1 MTIRV
6 RQNAPQTLQ
15 FTATAEGHE
24 LPLAMPQPQ
33 GEGPD
38 PHDYFDTALGGCK
51 ALTLMVYAQRKGL
64 PLESVGVDVVRD
76 ASEERKGSTPDRQ
89 ADAAWRI
96 DGCPDRRTAG
106 GGGKC
111 PIHKLMTAVDVQ
123 VSTLVVR
130 PE

>member
-38 PHDYFDTALGGCK
+38 PHDYFDTAL
-51 ALTLMVYAQRKGL
+51 AVA
-64 PLESVGVDVVRD
+64 
-76 ASEERKGSTPDRQ
+76 
-89 ADAAWRI
+89 
-96 DGCPDRRTAG
+96 RR
-106 GGGKC
+106 
-111 PIHKLMTAVDVQ
+111 
-123 VSTLVVR
+123 
-130 PE
+130 

>member
-38 PHDYFDTALGGCK
+38 PHDYFDGRLQGADADGLRAAQGVAAGIGGRGRGARCQRGTQGVYRLTAK
-51 ALTLMVYAQRKGL
+51 LTLHGELTDAQIDELLAVAENAR
-64 PLESVGVDVVRD
+64 
-76 ASEERKGSTPDRQ
+76 ST
-89 ADAAWRI
+89 
-96 DGCPDRRTAG
+96 
-106 GGGKC
+106 
-111 PIHKLMTAVDVQ
+111 
-123 VSTLVVR
+123 S
-130 PE
+130 

>member
-33 GEGPD
+33 GRGPRPARLFRYRAGRLQGAD
-38 PHDYFDTALGGCK
+38 ADGLRA
-51 ALTLMVYAQRKGL
+51 AQGL

-76 ASEERKGSTPDRQ
+76 ASEERKGST
-89 ADAAWRI
+89 A
-96 DGCPDRRTAG
+96 
-106 GGGKC
+106 
-111 PIHKLMTAVDVQ
+111 
-123 VSTLVVR
+123 
-130 PE
+130 

>member
-38 PHDYFDTALGGCK
+38 RTIISIPRWAAAGADADGVRA
-51 ALTLMVYAQRKGL
+51 AQGL

-76 ASEERKGSTPDRQ
+76 ASEERKGST
-89 ADAAWRI
+89 A
-96 DGCPDRRTAG
+96 
-106 GGGKC
+106 
-111 PIHKLMTAVDVQ
+111 
-123 VSTLVVR
+123 
-130 PE
+130 